1 MVVKLDGNLEIG
13 AHVQSDLGQQI
24 CLMHLFRSR
33 AVTNLIYFSEKDPFP
48 FTRAQR
54 ALSCHLI

>member
-13 AHVQSDLGQQI
+13 AHVSDLGYQN
-24 CLMHLFRSR
+24 CLMHLFRSK

-54 ALSCHLI
+54 ALSCILI